1 MLILYTITLFL
12 SASLLFVVQPM
23 FTRLVVPLLGG
34 SPGVWNAGQAFFQIA
49 LLCGYAYAHFSSRRL
64 KSRGQIGLHLLLGL
78 SPLLLLILPIH
89 IPAGWIPPTETSPLP
104 WLLALLTV
112 AVGLPFF
119 VLSATTPLLQQWFTR
134 SGHPA
139 AADPYFLY
147 AASNAGSLL
156 ALLSYPTLIEPNL
169 RLTEQTW
176 GWMGGY
182 ILLLSLIVACAV
194 LVWRREQVSKID
206 APTPDDEPA
215 PVVLENGEITHRRRI
230 RWVLLSVAP
239 VSLMLSIVTYIS
251 TDIAAIPLLW
261 VVPLAIYLLT
271 FIFVFARKPIIP
283 HQWMVALAPIAALVL
298 IWVVVAKSGQFALPS
313 IAIQLLAFFV
323 IAMLCHGELAADRPG
338 VAGLTEFYLW
348 LSFGG
353 VVGGVFNAL
362 IAPLI
367 FTNIGEYPLT
377 LVLVGLLLPK
387 SRQKPKAQPRQKR
400 RADTSFS
407 IPEKYQWILD
417 LVLPIFIFGMTA
429 FFAVLLQSASATL
442 AVPTIIVGVP
452 ALICF
457 FFRHHSVRFGLGV
470 GAIFLAAALFMNEGG
485 QLLYA
490 ERSFFG
496 VHRVFALPGQAHI
509 LMHGNTIHGAQNLDS
524 TWRKVPLTYYYP
536 NGPLG
541 QIFEART
548 DDAAKRKVAAIGLG
562 SGSIACYAQP
572 GGAKLPLASTSG
584 VTDQGSGGQNWTFYE
599 IDPTVEH
606 IARDPR
612 YFTFIQDCAPN
623 VKVVLGDGRLSLAS
637 VPSGE
642 YDMIILDAFSSDA
655 IPIHL
660 LTREAMQLYLD
671 KLAPGGFLV
680 FHITSRHFNLDPV
693 IGDLAR
699 DAGLTA
705 KVWAETET
713 DINPSDFNQ
722 GKRASKW
729 AVITRT
735 PADLGKLASDSRWVV
750 PQGQPNARV
759 WTDDFASLLSVLK

>member
-1 MLILYTITLFL
+1 MLILYTLTLFL

-49 LLCGYAYAHFSSRRL
+49 LLCGYAYAHISSKRL
-64 KSRGQIGLHLLLGL
+64 KSRWQIALHLALGL

-89 IPAGWIPPTETSPLP
+89 IPIGWTPPTDTNPLP
-104 WLLALLTV
+104 WLLGLLTV

-119 VLSATTPLLQQWFTR
+119 VLAATTPLLQHWFSR
-134 SGHPA
+134 SGHPS

-169 RLTEQTW
+169 RLTEQNW
-176 GWMGGY
+176 AWMGGY
-182 ILLLSLIVACAV
+182 VLLIGLIVACAV
-194 LVWRREQVSKID
+194 LVWRRKQTPETETPTT
-206 APTPDDEPA
+206 AEHPTP
-215 PVVLENGEITHRRRI
+215 VENGAITHRRRI
-230 RWVLLSVAP
+230 RWVLLAVAP
-239 VSLMLSIVTYIS
+239 VSLMLSVVTYIS
-251 TDIAAIPLLW
+251 SDIAAIPLLW

-283 HQWMVALAPIAALVL
+283 HKWIVALAPIVALVL
-298 IWVVVAKSGQFALPS
+298 IWVVVVKSGQWAFLS
-313 IAIQLLAFFV
+313 IGIQLLALFV

-338 VAGLTEFYLW
+338 VSGLTEFYMW

-353 VVGGVFNAL
+353 VLAGVFNAL
-362 IAPLI
+362 IAPVI
-367 FTNIGEYPLT
+367 FTSIVEYPLT

-387 SRQKPKAQPRQKR
+387 PKPSQKKKVDPRLKR

-407 IPEKYQWILD
+407 IPEKYRWMLD
-417 LVLPIFIFGMTA
+417 LALPVLLFGITA
-429 FFAVLLQSASATL
+429 LLAVFLQATTLGVFAV
-442 AVPTIIVGVP
+442 IVGVP
-452 ALICF
+452 ALVCF
-457 FFRHHSVRFGLGV
+457 FFRQHPVRFGLGI
-470 GAIFLAAALFMNEGG
+470 GAIFLAAALFVNEGG
-485 QLLYA
+485 QSLYA

-496 VHRVFALPGQAHI
+496 VHRVFALSGNTYHL
-509 LMHGNTIHGAQNLDS
+509 LMHGNTIHGIQSKDA

-548 DDAAKRKVAAIGLG
+548 DDATQRKVAVVGLG

-572 GGAKLPLASTSG
+572 GGAKLPQAATSG
-584 VTDQGSGGQNWTFYE
+584 ATDQGSGGQNWTFYE
-599 IDPTVEH
+599 IDPIVEH

-612 YFTFIQDCAPN
+612 YFTYLQDCAPN
-623 VKVVLGDGRLSLAS
+623 AKIVLGDGRLSLAS
-637 VPSGE
+637 VPAGE
-642 YDMIILDAFSSDA
+642 YDMIIFDAFSSDA
-655 IPIHL
+655 IPVHL
-660 LTREAMQLYLD
+660 LTREALQLYLD

-680 FHITSRHFNLDPV
+680 FHLTSRHFNLDPV

-705 KVWAETET
+705 KVWADTNVKPT
-713 DINPSDFNQ
+713 DFDFAQ
-722 GKRASKW
+722 GKRASTW

-735 PADLGKLASDSRWVV
+735 PADLGKLANDPRWVV
-750 PQGQPNARV
+750 PQSQPNARV